1 MVTRHPRSLP
11 ARSYT
16 GVSTQFVLS
25 RTAQILGVHPMIIG
39 VLGTGLAVGLMT
51 LMLDAVQMSL
61 GNATVL
67 VLAVTLGGVAVSA
80 SWLLAFMLR
89 EQVSKETK
97 LRRLSSTDPLTGL
110 ANRRSLELHLAQ
122 EWDKARERGSPL
134 SVLFIDIDHFKRF
147 NDTLGHAAGDE
158 VLIAVAHCVQRVA
171 RRSVDFVSRYGGEEF
186 AVVLPKVTAEA
197 ATAMA
202 DAIRTEVQ
210 GMKLPLLTGKD
221 QCITVSIGAATCDPD
236 EDFAPTRLVE
246 AADAQM
252 YAAKMAGRNRVCA
265 IALGEAAV
273 TT

>member
-1 MVTRHPRSLP
+1 MVTRHPRSSP

-16 GVSTQFVLS
+16 GVSTHFVLS

-61 GNATVL
+61 GDSTVL
-67 VLAVTLGGVAVSA
+67 VLAVTLGVVAVSA

-186 AVVLPKVTAEA
+186 VVVLPKVTAEA

-210 GMKLPLLTGKD
+210 GKD

-236 EDFAPTRLVE
+236 DDFAPTRLVE